1 MAQKDASEKILEAYN
16 DVFSD
21 IVNVLLFKGKPVL
34 SVNDLE
40 DQAPRS
46 YYKAD
51 GRLHELE
58 RDVAKR
64 WKNGSLRV
72 ACIGFENQTA
82 SDPDMPL
89 RVIGYDG
96 AEYRVQLANKQKEFY
111 PVVTMVL
118 YFGYERHWSGQ
129 TTLKER
135 LSIPE
140 ELDPYV
146 NDYRINLFEIAFM
159 EPKEVELFQSDFR
172 AVADYFVQ
180 MQQNGDYKPKPQ
192 DLIHV
197 QETLQ
202 LLSIM
207 TNDHRFEEVYN
218 EVSDGQKGEI
228 RNMCDVLDRVEN
240 KGRAEGRAEGKM
252 EGIALGETKGKNQ
265 MAVLMKNLFA
275 QNRLEDAKR
284 ATEDADYCDALMK
297 QYGIG

>member
-34 SVNDLE
+34 SVDDLE

-51 GRLHELE
+51 GRIHELE

-118 YFGYERHWSGQ
+118 YFGHERHWSGQ
-129 TTLKER
+129 TTLKGR

-284 ATEDADYCDALMK
+284 AAEDAAYCDALMK